1 LDQLILVVKN
11 WPNDS
16 QVSHVVEPQGS
27 VKFGKDG
34 SNEVE
39 ALNLLELEFQDENVE
54 EDLDN

>member
-16 QVSHVVEPQGS
+16 QVSHVVEPQGR
-27 VKFGKDG
+27 VKFGKYC

-39 ALNLLELEFQDENVE
+39 ALYLLELEFQDENVE
-54 EDLDN
+54 EDPDN